1 MAVKEEIEYKQRDSV
16 ELSRNAKGE
25 YSWKV
30 KRYYNS
36 PDEPIEHSVGDLKET
51 DLQLREVFL
60 GQKTVMPS
68 E

>member
-1 MAVKEEIEYKQRDSV
+1 MALKEETEYKQRDSV
-16 ELSRNAKGE
+16 ELTMNAKGE

-36 PDEPIEHSVGDLKET
+36 PDEPIEHLIGDLKET
-51 DLQLREVFL
+51 DMQLRAAFL
-60 GQKTVMPS
+60 GEVSDAK